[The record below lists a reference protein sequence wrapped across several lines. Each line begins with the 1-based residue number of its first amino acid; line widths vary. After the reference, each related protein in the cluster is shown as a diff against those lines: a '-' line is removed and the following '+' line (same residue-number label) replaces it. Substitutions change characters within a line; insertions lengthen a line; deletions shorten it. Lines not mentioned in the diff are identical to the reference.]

1 MRGSLAFPVSPHAGP
16 CGPRRRRWL
25 ILGIG
30 LSLCW
35 LVDIPQSQAQAPAE
49 FTVKARMV
57 LSLARFVQW
66 PAADAADGGQLRLCV
81 AARQP
86 EVISAFAGVHGQS
99 LAGRLV
105 QVKPVSAVAAD
116 GPACHV
122 LFVHGSAERPAD
134 VLAQAGRA
142 ATLTVGDAE
151 GFLNRGGMVE
161 LMLVNDAIRFDVSL
175 RPMRAAQLVMSSQA
189 LRLARQVRE

>member
-1 MRGSLAFPVSPHAGP
+1 MEGALAPPVLPRASLR
-16 CGPRRRRWL
+16 GPRRRRWL
-25 ILGIG
+25 ALGVG
-30 LSLCW
+30 LSLCG
-35 LVDIPQSQAQAPAE
+35 LQAIPQAQAQVPAE

-66 PAADAADGGQLRLCV
+66 PAADAADGGPLRLCV

-105 QVKPVSAVAAD
+105 QVKTVSAGVAD

-122 LFVHGSAERPAD
+122 LFVHGSVERPVD